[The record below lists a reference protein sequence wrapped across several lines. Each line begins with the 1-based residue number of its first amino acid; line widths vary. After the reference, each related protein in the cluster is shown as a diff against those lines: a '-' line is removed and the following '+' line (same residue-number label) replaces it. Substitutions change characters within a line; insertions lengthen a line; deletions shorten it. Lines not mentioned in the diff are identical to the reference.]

1 MSNCSRSHVSEQKV
15 AHAPAPT
22 PATMAGIAGAHLCGP
37 ATSHNNAYAISAVF
51 CHKKVQELEHVAN
64 FVKHLS
70 STENVKV
77 DAAARKYNQKIK
89 MVEDAYNTVCAG
101 YYAQIATHEAEYER
115 LSELIDEMQR
125 QREMQGQVVQEDANT
140 MTALKKLSA
149 CISDLEAVEE
159 VVEEVVE
166 EPSILALYEQQREEH
181 GVIMATYTKLSALSE
196 KYNSALSK
204 INHDR
209 DIERSEEVK
218 YRESLMSAYDMV
230 FAKASNYLNLA
241 RMFMEKSDEVNAA
254 PYTCL

>member
-1 MSNCSRSHVSEQKV
+1 MNI
-15 AHAPAPT
+15 
-22 PATMAGIAGAHLCGP
+22 MLF
-37 ATSHNNAYAISAVF
+37 ISWQA
-51 CHKKVQELEHVAN
+51 LEY
-64 FVKHLS
+64 K
-70 STENVKV
+70 T
-77 DAAARKYNQKIK
+77 Y
-89 MVEDAYNTVCAG
+89 
-101 YYAQIATHEAEYER
+101 
-115 LSELIDEMQR
+115 
-125 QREMQGQVVQEDANT
+125 
-140 MTALKKLSA
+140 
-149 CISDLEAVEE
+149 EAVDIELDRL